1 VRFPNPRPVGSRVRM
16 RATVTLVELKKTGS
30 AQITTTQVFEA
41 EGIDKPV
48 CVAESIGF
56 FTEHGA
62 EV

>member
-1 VRFPNPRPVGSRVRM
+1 M
-16 RATVTLVELKKTGS
+16 RATVTEVERKKTGS

-56 FTEHGA
+56 FTEYGA